1 MFYAGLA
8 LFFALH
14 VFPFFDGARSAVV
27 ARIGVAPYRG
37 IYSVVALT
45 GLFLIVLGYDSGGNV
60 HYAPI
65 MEVRLAAPF
74 VMLIAFT
81 LFVASVM
88 PGKLREIVRH
98 PLTIAIALWAG
109 LHALMN
115 PDTHSLFL
123 FGAFFVYAIASALSS
138 EQRKKAAYSGGSM
151 KYDGAAVMIGVI
163 LAAVVYRFHGAI
175 SGVPLTPM

>member
-37 IYSVVALT
+37 IYSVVAIT
-45 GLFLIVLGYDSGGNV
+45 GLFLIVLGYDSGSAFHFEPV
-60 HYAPI
+60 MAAR
-65 MEVRLAAPF
+65 MAAPF

-81 LFVASVM
+81 FFVSSLL
-88 PGKLREIVRH
+88 PGKIRVAARH
-98 PLTIAIALWAG
+98 PLTIAIGLWAG
-109 LHALMN
+109 LHALVN
-115 PDTHSLFL
+115 PDTHSLAL

-138 EQRKKAAYSGGSM
+138 EQRKKEPHADGAL
-151 KYDGAAVMIGVI
+151 KYDGAAVMVGVL
-163 LAAVVYRFHGAI
+163 LAGAAYRFHGAI
-175 SGVPLTPM
+175 SGVPLMTM